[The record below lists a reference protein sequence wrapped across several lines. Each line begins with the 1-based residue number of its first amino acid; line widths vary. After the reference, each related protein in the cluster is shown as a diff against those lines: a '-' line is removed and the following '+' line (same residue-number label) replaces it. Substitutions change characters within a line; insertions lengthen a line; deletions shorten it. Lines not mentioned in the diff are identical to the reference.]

1 VRVARRLNLRTV
13 AEHVHNESV
22 HARLREMGVVY
33 MQGDLF
39 GRALPIAAMF
49 ERFPDCENT
58 QQHTRHG
65 AAQAQAAD
73 RVG

>member
-1 VRVARRLNLRTV
+1 
-13 AEHVHNESV
+13 
-22 HARLREMGVVY
+22 

-49 ERFPDCENT
+49 ERFPDCENA